1 MPIDIDTDNLKHGV
15 LGLVIALVEIIKD
28 ALNLQAVKRMEG
40 GTLSEEEVD
49 RLGEALMDLDV
60 AIEEIKKEQG
70 VTESVKSVRD
80 GLDSIVDELLDKMI
94 NPERWKEVE
103 DREQKIENRKQ
114 KSEIRLQKN
123 LTSDFYLFKRS
134 IDD

>member
-28 ALNLQAVKRMEG
+28 ALNLQAIKRMEG
-40 GTLSEEEVD
+40 GTLSEEEVE

-80 GLDSIVDELLDKMI
+80 GLDSIVDELLDQMI
-94 NPERWKEVE
+94 NPERWKKE
-103 DREQKIENRKQ
+103 
-114 KSEIRLQKN
+114 SEEKGIR
-123 LTSDFYLFKRS
+123 DV
-134 IDD
+134 

>member
-28 ALNLQAVKRMEG
+28 ALNLQAIKRMEG
-40 GTLSEEEVD
+40 GTLSEEEVE

-80 GLDSIVDELLDKMI
+80 GLDSIVDELLDQMI
-94 NPERWKEVE
+94 NPERWKKEAE
-103 DREQKIENRKQ
+103 EKG
-114 KSEIRLQKN
+114 IR
-123 LTSDFYLFKRS
+123 DV
-134 IDD
+134 